1 MSQLD
6 PGPAVLPTEVLLGW
20 RDEKRAVGRIL
31 VPAAVVHSDHAPG
44 LVHVALVQ
52 GLDVRIA
59 RGVAHDGAR
68 HGHDAPLGVL
78 GHPLDRQCCKKDQ
91 IPTPQLLERDT

>member
-20 RDEKRAVGRIL
+20 RDEKRAVGRIP
-31 VPAAVVHSDHAPG
+31 VPAAVVHSGHGPG
-44 LVHVALVQ
+44 LVHVALVR
-52 GLDVRIA
+52 GLDVRAA

-68 HGHDAPLGVL
+68 HGHDAPLGDL

-91 IPTPQLLERDT
+91 IPMPQLLGRDM